1 MTSSTNPNATLISG
15 HHLSYEQMG
24 KIKIPERTK
33 TYTPVSHQQVIDL
46 VRERAERLLPSSFE
60 LKSEAFGVSPKF
72 GDNFGSR
79 MFGVLT
85 FDDNS
90 ADMGMA
96 IGVRNSYD
104 QSLSV
109 GVAFGSKVF
118 VCDNLMFVGDVIVAR
133 KHTGDVLTHLE
144 KKINKAMIHA
154 PKNHEQILL
163 DSDLMKDIPLDNSE
177 AMMLLG
183 LAYGKS
189 VLKPRQLLGAK
200 NAWVKPPQEDFEDRN
215 LWSLYNAF
223 TESLKTSPADD
234 VMEAHIGA
242 HELLIG
248 EGLDKLR
255 ILHDQDYKRKTVSGV
270 VL

>member
-1 MTSSTNPNATLISG
+1 
-15 HHLSYEQMG
+15 
-24 KIKIPERTK
+24 
-33 TYTPVSHQQVIDL
+33 
-46 VRERAERLLPSSFE
+46 
-60 LKSEAFGVSPKF
+60 
-72 GDNFGSR
+72 